1 VSDVAL
7 LITASALA
15 LVYVGYPFL
24 ATAVNFFLRHTP
36 LRHHR
41 QRPERLTPREV

>member
-7 LITASALA
+7 LITVSVLA

-24 ATAVNFFLRHTP
+24 VTVVNFFLRHTP
-36 LRHHR
+36 LRHHPR
-41 QRPERLTPREV
+41 RPVRLTPREV